1 MKNIRAITF
10 VMAMG
15 VLLISL
21 PLFAHH
27 SGSAFDLEH
36 PVTLKGTVTNF
47 EWSNPHVFIALD
59 VKDDKG
65 NVEPWRVEANSP
77 NRLSRVGWKKEM
89 IKEGDQLAVTGFLA
103 KTGRKI
109 MRLHSVTLANGQ
121 EFDGEGFKVSGVTL
135 PQSAGCGLYFYAS
148 RPRSDRGVKPAG
160 IPRRR
165 GSWCEIFS
173 WEWFSLQ
180 QHWLYRPLQLPGRHN
195 TRERHSPMLLPPRRT
210 SLEFGLYLSTIET
223 FSLRRTHLSSHGPRR
238 C

>member
-1 MKNIRAITF
+1 
-10 VMAMG
+10 MG

-77 NRLSRVGWKKEM
+77 NMLTRVGWKKEM

-121 EFDGEGFKVSGVTL
+121 EFDGEGFK
-135 PQSAGCGLYFYAS
+135 
-148 RPRSDRGVKPAG
+148 
-160 IPRRR
+160 
-165 GSWCEIFS
+165 
-173 WEWFSLQ
+173 
-180 QHWLYRPLQLPGRHN
+180 
-195 TRERHSPMLLPPRRT
+195 
-210 SLEFGLYLSTIET
+210 
-223 FSLRRTHLSSHGPRR
+223 
-238 C
+238 